1 MPHSPFTRYLGLAIV
16 ATYFLPALWLNES
29 AYLWNQQVV
38 ITLTLV
44 IGIFTWS
51 AVRNAAPF
59 DDRAFHRTLP
69 PGDGYAFRRVLM
81 IHGMV
86 LAGIALSVV
95 AYCWILNFGWRLMLY
110 RILVLTI
117 PVSALMAACGV
128 AMSLSS
134 SRQWG
139 KAWGYIAIFLVPGL
153 SATWLYWQHYNF
165 DPVVPGNFYLNTQR
179 TMVLTGAVLYPLIWW
194 LVAAKRRWALGFLFG
209 AATGALMPWI
219 CVYGG
224 FFEIPVRYFD
234 DNYFPGEA
242 HVTISQKTTLPA
254 EGKWLSVEEALNV
267 DGLREGEFL
276 LSSGLEGHSYLNTFE
291 ISDDPAQS
299 GSGVQISGDDT
310 PICVGRFE
318 GQHLSWGKKALWNH
332 LSKQVPHH
340 EVFGFWNQE
349 LDRPTHLAILRPGE
363 SVIRRPAVGG
373 KFFEPYEIRSDLKSS
388 DAFLGKLHFNPVS
401 VCRMDKVGVIDAA
414 TGGNCRLPEGGILR
428 VNALYQN
435 SGHFSISFRHYFQDP
450 HKTDELRFDSCGKYW
465 GYGQEPWVIAV
476 DESGKHSF
484 ALSPLG
490 TKYGDSEGVM
500 LSTVFEKYFNAGE
513 AKTREDLARMEMLR
527 HCKLHV
533 FWPRLIQWGEQ

>member
-16 ATYFLPALWLNES
+16 ATYFLPSLWLDQS
-29 AYLWNQQVV
+29 AYLWNRQLMV
-38 ITLTLV
+38 ILTLV

-59 DDRAFHRTLP
+59 DDLAFHRTLP

-95 AYCWILNFGWRLMLY
+95 AYCWVLNFGWQLMAY
-110 RILVLTI
+110 RTLILTI

-128 AMSLSS
+128 ATSLSS

-139 KAWGYIAIFLVPGL
+139 KAWGYIAIFVVPGL
-153 SATWLYWQHYNF
+153 SAAWLYWQYHNF
-165 DPVVPGNFYLNTQR
+165 DPVVPGDFYLNTQR

-194 LVAAKRRWALGFLFG
+194 LVAAKRRLALGYIFG
-209 AATGALMPWI
+209 AATGTLIPWI
-219 CVYGG
+219 SIYGG
-224 FFEIPVRYFD
+224 FFEIQRSYAEYGGGD
-234 DNYFPGEA
+234 L
-242 HVTISQKTTLPA
+242 HVKISRKENLPA
-254 EGKWLSVEEALNV
+254 EGKWLPVERILNV
-267 DGLREGEFL
+267 EGLREGEFL
-276 LSSGLEGHSYLNTFE
+276 LASVLEGHSYLNTFE
-291 ISDDPAQS
+291 ISDDPAQA
-299 GSGVQISGDDT
+299 GSGVLVSGEDP

-318 GQHLSWGKKALWNH
+318 GEHLSWGKKALWKY

-363 SVIRRPAVGG
+363 SVIRRPATGD
-373 KFFEPYEIRSDLKSS
+373 KFFKPYECRNS
-388 DAFLGKLHFNPVS
+388 DAFSDRWSFDPLN
-401 VCRMDKVGVIDAA
+401 VCRMDKVGEVDAA

-435 SGHFSISFRHYFQDP
+435 GGHFSISFRHYFMSSGGI
-450 HKTDELRFDSCGKYW
+450 DELSFDSCGEYW
-465 GYGQEPWVIAV
+465 GYGLEPWVIAV
-476 DESGKHSF
+476 DESGKHAF
-484 ALSPLG
+484 ALTPLG
-490 TKYGDSEGVM
+490 HKDGDSEGVM
-500 LSTVFEKYFNAGE
+500 LSTVFERYFNAGE
-513 AKTREDLARMEMLR
+513 AKTREDVARMEMLR

-533 FWPRLIQWGEQ
+533 FWPRRIR